1 MYLTETKYGTLVH
14 NDDALLDPHHRQ
26 EELFIDTFISIILNK
41 CKTVLFKGTVFQGLA
56 FAKLNPK
63 CNIYTDCAATDL
75 LDTIKI
81 NLIENIHVCDDAMGM
96 ENIEPDF
103 IFVDSDG
110 EEVQILRKVNG
121 IIQQKRPMIM
131 FRTTDPG
138 ARAFQLIAN
147 QGYMIKR
154 LPCNMYIC
162 SNIQL

>member
-14 NDDALLDPHHRQ
+14 NDATQQDEHHRQ
-26 EELFIDTFISIILNK
+26 EELFIDTFISIILNR
-41 CKTVLFKGTVFQGLA
+41 CQTVLFKGTVFQGLA
-56 FAKLNPK
+56 FANLNPK
-63 CNIYTDCAATDL
+63 CNIYTDCASTDL
-75 LDTIKI
+75 LNTIKI
-81 NLIENIHVCDDAMGM
+81 NLIENIHVCDDPMGM
-96 ENIEPDF
+96 EDIDF

-110 EEVQILRKVNG
+110 EEVQILRKVHG